1 MSIYKTSI
9 NKPVTTALIFVAV
22 AIIGLFSLSRLPIDQ
37 FPEMEPP
44 YITVMTTYPGAS
56 ASEIETNV
64 TKIVE
69 NSLNSVDGLKEISS
83 QSKDHMSMVML
94 EMEWGTNLD
103 EVMNDIRSYVDML
116 KDQLPDGC
124 SNPFIFKFSSSS
136 MPIIQFAITAGDS
149 YAGLDKLLND
159 EVIPQLNRVNGIGNI
174 SLSGAPERYVY
185 VNLDQAKLD
194 AYGIPLETVGNMISA
209 NNLNLSSGTVKM
221 NKEQY
226 QMQVRSEFLESSEIE
241 GIVVTTTP
249 TGQQVFVRD
258 IAQVKDTIKDLS
270 LDEKINSRDGVR
282 MMITKQTGANTVQ
295 ICNAVN
301 KELKRI
307 EKTLPSDVKID
318 VIYDSSEEIQNSI
331 NSLAESIFYALLFVV
346 LVVLLFLGRWRA
358 TFIIGITIPI
368 ALIVAFIYLML
379 VDSSLNII
387 SMSSLSIAIGM
398 VVDDA
403 IVVLENITTHIERGS
418 RPKQAAIHAT
428 NEVAISVVASTLTML
443 AVFMPMT
450 MISGLSG
457 VLFRQ
462 LGWIVSIIMIV
473 STIGALTFI
482 PMLCSQWLRQNPTKG
497 KFQQAIFGPIT
508 KFLDW
513 LDIAYGKL
521 LNWCVRNRRKTI
533 LISLLLFLLVVVGGG
548 KMVKTEFFPMSD
560 NGRISVTVELP
571 MGTRQEITR
580 ELALELV
587 ERFTTKYP
595 VIRTCNVSLG
605 ASNSN
610 SSTFEMMQTSGT
622 HYMSFNINLGSVED
636 REIGLLEV

>member
-9 NKPVTTALIFVAV
+9 NKPVSTVLIFVAV
-22 AIIGLFSLSRLPIDQ
+22 AIIGLFSLSKLPIDQ

-44 YITVMTTYPGAS
+44 YITVMTTYAGAS

-136 MPIIQFAITAGDS
+136 MPIIQFAITADDS

-174 SLSGAPERYVY
+174 SLSGSPERYVY
-185 VNLDQAKLD
+185 VNIDQQKLD

-221 NKEQY
+221 LNEQY
-226 QMQVRSEFLESSEIE
+226 QMQVRSEYLESAEIE
-241 GIVVTTTP
+241 NIVVTTTP
-249 TGQQVFVRD
+249 AGQQVFVRD
-258 IAQVKDTIKDLS
+258 IAVVKDTIKDLS

-295 ICNAVN
+295 ICKAVN
-301 KELKRI
+301 KEMKI
-307 EKTLPSDVKID
+307 IQKSLPSDVKID
-318 VIYDSSEEIQNSI
+318 VIYDSSDEIQNSI

-346 LVVLLFLGRWRA
+346 LVVLVFLGRWRA

-387 SMSSLSIAIGM
+387 SLCSLTVAIGM

-403 IVVLENITTHIERGS
+403 IVVLENITKHIERGS
-418 RPKQAAIHAT
+418 NPREASIYAT
-428 NEVAISVVASTLTML
+428 NEVWTSVIATTLVIVVVFVPLTML
-443 AVFMPMT
+443 GGQAGIMFKE
-450 MISGLSG
+450 
-457 VLFRQ
+457 
-462 LGWIVSIIMIV
+462 LGWIVTIV
-473 STIGALTFI
+473 VCTSTVVAISLT
-482 PMLCSQWLRQNPTKG
+482 PMLCS
-497 KFQQAIFGPIT
+497 
-508 KFLDW
+508 
-513 LDIAYGKL
+513 KL
-521 LNWCVRNRRKTI
+521 LQAKKIKVDEFGHIVEIRSKENWYEKYV
-533 LISLLLFLLVVVGGG
+533 
-548 KMVKTEFFPMSD
+548 VKTLDKVDAVYANILRWCLTHKRLVILFSVLFFFASITPM
-560 NGRISVTVELP
+560 I
-571 MGTRQEITR
+571 MGKVGTDFSR
-580 ELALELV
+580 
-587 ERFTTKYP
+587 TTA
-595 VIRTCNVSLG
+595 VSL
-605 ASNSN
+605 
-610 SSTFEMMQTSGT
+610 
-622 HYMSFNINLGSVED
+622 
-636 REIGLLEV
+636 

>member
-9 NKPVTTALIFVAV
+9 NKPVSTVLIFVAV
-22 AIIGLFSLSRLPIDQ
+22 AIIGLFSLSKLPIDQ

-44 YITVMTTYPGAS
+44 YITVMTTYAGAS

-136 MPIIQFAITAGDS
+136 MPIIQFAITADDS

-226 QMQVRSEFLESSEIE
+226 QMQVRSEYVESSEIE
-241 GIVVTTTP
+241 NIVVTTTP

-258 IAQVKDTIKDLS
+258 IAVVKDTIKDLS
-270 LDEKINSRDGVR
+270 LDEKINSREGVR

-295 ICNAVN
+295 ICKAVN
-301 KELKRI
+301 KEMARI
-307 EKTLPSDVKID
+307 QKSLPSDVKID
-318 VIYDSSEEIQNSI
+318 IIYDSSTEIQNSI

-346 LVVLLFLGRWRA
+346 LVVLVFLGRWRA

-387 SMSSLSIAIGM
+387 SLCSLTVAIGM

-403 IVVLENITTHIERGS
+403 IVVLENITKHIERGS
-418 RPKQAAIHAT
+418 NPREAAIYAT
-428 NEVAISVVASTLTML
+428 NEVWTSVIATTLVIVVVFVPLTML
-443 AVFMPMT
+443 GGQAGIMFKE
-450 MISGLSG
+450 
-457 VLFRQ
+457 
-462 LGWIVSIIMIV
+462 LGWIVTIV
-473 STIGALTFI
+473 VCTSTVV
-482 PMLCSQWLRQNPTKG
+482 
-497 KFQQAIFGPIT
+497 AI
-508 KFLDW
+508 
-513 LDIAYGKL
+513 
-521 LNWCVRNRRKTI
+521 
-533 LISLLLFLLVVVGGG
+533 
-548 KMVKTEFFPMSD
+548 
-560 NGRISVTVELP
+560 
-571 MGTRQEITR
+571 
-580 ELALELV
+580 
-587 ERFTTKYP
+587 
-595 VIRTCNVSLG
+595 
-605 ASNSN
+605 
-610 SSTFEMMQTSGT
+610 
-622 HYMSFNINLGSVED
+622 
-636 REIGLLEV
+636 